1 MGGEASSTP
10 YTVAVIAQRRTG
22 LITSIRGEVPM
33 ADHDDSA
40 VVGDDAQSPQ
50 NGSDSDG
57 SEKPGGLGK
66 DGTIPADP
74 DGVAAGHSD
83 TPSHFNPEED
93 EDAS

>member
-1 MGGEASSTP
+1 MT
-10 YTVAVIAQRRTG
+10 
-22 LITSIRGEVPM
+22 
-33 ADHDDSA
+33 DHDDSA
-40 VVGDDAQSPQ
+40 AHADDAPPR

-57 SEKPGGLGK
+57 TEKPGGLGK

-83 TPSHFNPEED
+83 TASHFTAEED

>member
-1 MGGEASSTP
+1 
-10 YTVAVIAQRRTG
+10 
-22 LITSIRGEVPM
+22 M

-50 NGSDSDG
+50 NGPDSDG

-74 DGVAAGHSD
+74 DGVAAGISD